1 MELRLREIR
10 KEKKLTQEDLGK
22 YLNVKQATYSGY
34 EIGISEPTIDT
45 LCKLADMY
53 QVSLD
58 YLVGRKFGYELGTL
72 DESTLSIIR
81 MYQALTE
88 VNKAKAVAFVSGL
101 YTAQG

>member
-1 MELRLREIR
+1 MNLKELRKI
-10 KEKKLTQEDLGK
+10 KKISQDEVAKL
-22 YLNVKQATYSGY
+22 LNVSQKTYCNYESGY
-34 EIGISEPTIDT
+34 TEPTIDT

-72 DESTLSIIR
+72 DESTLSMIK